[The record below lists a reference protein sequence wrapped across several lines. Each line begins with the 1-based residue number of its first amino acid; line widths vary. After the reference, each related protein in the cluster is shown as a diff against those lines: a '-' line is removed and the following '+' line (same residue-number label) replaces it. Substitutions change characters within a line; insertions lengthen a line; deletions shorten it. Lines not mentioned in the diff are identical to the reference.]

1 MLAVDAGQTDAS
13 FDISKVWPPPLPEYI
28 AVELVMG
35 PRWGQ
40 TATVFPTFPAVSGGT
55 SPDLSQPRSGTLT
68 GEGGSFG
75 GALAGEL
82 RIPFIAPRLAVDWT
96 FRGAAKAPF
105 SFSSSPG
112 GGGINPGSVPDVLP
126 TRTLGFYASALGLG
140 VGYRS
145 LAFANGLPG
154 LTGERSANLALSR
167 YGLGIDLGPVEA
179 EGSIISGFGWVADG
193 GTAVVIPGEGEA
205 HLGLTVWGIKAVLG
219 VRGEGLVYGGN
230 LTSLTQVLNPTNLTD
245 LAEAANSAASDD
257 KKAELAR
264 NLARASYTWGPYF
277 EVGVSF

>member
-1 MLAVDAGQTDAS
+1 MLALDPGQADARLDVSQY
-13 FDISKVWPPPLPEYI
+13 WPPRLPEYV

-75 GALAGEL
+75 GVLAGEL
-82 RIPFIAPRLAVDWT
+82 RIPFIAPRVAVDWN

-105 SFSSSPG
+105 SFSSRPG
-112 GGGINPGSVPDVLP
+112 TGGINPGTVPEVLP
-126 TRTLGFYASALGLG
+126 TRALGFYASALGLG
-140 VGYRS
+140 VGYRN
-145 LAFANGLPG
+145 LTFADGLPG
-154 LTGERSANLALSR
+154 LTGERSANLAVSR

-179 EGSIISGFGWVADG
+179 EGSIVSGFGWVADG
-193 GTAVVIPGEGEA
+193 PTAVVIPGEGEA
-205 HLGLTVWGIKAVLG
+205 HLGVTIWGIKAVVG
-219 VRGEGLVYGGN
+219 VRGEGLAFGGN

-245 LAEAANSAASDD
+245 LAEAANTVASDD

-264 NLARASYTWGPYF
+264 NLARMSYTWGPYF
-277 EVGVSF
+277 EAGVAF